1 MANVFIDILAEFTGK
16 KAFKEAETSTDKLT
30 KSVKKLGGA
39 LGLAFGTQQIVNYG
53 KRAVKAFADSE
64 LEATRLRVA
73 VTNLG
78 LAFAAPEIDRY
89 IDKVELATGVNRD
102 QLQPALLTLLQTTG
116 SLTKSQEL
124 LNLALDVS
132 AATGVDASSV
142 AEKLSQAYLGNTK
155 GLKSLNLGL
164 TTAELNSADFETI
177 QKRIAALF
185 AGQAQ
190 AAADSYTGQI
200 NKLAIASEQASEI
213 IGGGLVDS
221 LLILSGNTD
230 VSALADDMLT
240 AAYNAAEFTRSVT
253 ELATAINAPIKGLAD
268 IVARFVK
275 ATDPF
280 VDLIIEGDPSG
291 FFNKK
296 PQSGANAPRAAFN
309 GKPFYADAQKNA
321 DALAK
326 AESDAKKR
334 AAELL
339 AIKKKQQAAE
349 AKTLRDKKLALL
361 IDKANIALGKSSEV
375 FDLDKIQIA
384 AALTNQAEQLGKAT
398 TSSQLLQ
405 ITNDTARLNVK
416 RSILALEDAIASK
429 DEAAIIAATNKLNAD
444 NKILGSL
451 ILQDLKMK
459 DIKTILESLNP
470 KDLINLG
477 NLDAAIAK
485 MIELNKLQGS
495 KTGTTPTAAEKAAAA
510 AAVAG
515 ATDGAPVYTIPK
527 GTKDFTTAN
536 PDIFNL
542 INGVIRFTSDS
553 VSQQFVDAVNDV
565 TDLPSAV
572 RGANYQARAEQEY
585 AAFLSQITMSGIAG
599 QSLTSGMAQGLP
611 LSNALSGSRYA
622 AQAAASY
629 GAGATIVVNTGVGD
643 PNAIAE
649 AIDNVLREARDRGTL
664 TVG

>member
-142 AEKLSQAYLGNTK
+142 AEKLSQAYLGNAK

-164 TTAELNSADFETI
+164 TAAELNSADFETI
-177 QKRIAALF
+177 QKRITALF
-185 AGQAQ
+185 GGQAE
-190 AAADSYTGQI
+190 AAANSYTGQI

-361 IDKANIALGKSSEV
+361 IDKANIALGKNSEV

-398 TSSQLLQ
+398 SSAQLLQ

-451 ILQDLKMK
+451 IMQDLKMK
-459 DIKTILESLNP
+459 DIKTILESLSP

-495 KTGTTPTAAEKAAAA
+495 KTGAPTPTPTA
-510 AAVAG
+510 G
-515 ATDGAPVYTIPK
+515 NGGNGGDGAPVYTIPK
-527 GTKDFTTAN
+527 NTTDFTLNNPTIFKLIDKMLPSNSYNEQLVTALN
-536 PDIFNL
+536 A
-542 INGVIRFTSDS
+542 G
-553 VSQQFVDAVNDV
+553 A
-565 TDLPSAV
+565 DLPSAV
-572 RGANYQARAEQEY
+572 RGSNYQARAEQEY
-585 AAFLSQITMSGIAG
+585 AAFLSQINMSGIAG

-649 AIDNVLREARDRGTL
+649 AIDQVLREARDRGTL